1 MRTALE
7 WYKNQKSPR
16 KKFSK
21 SNKPKAKKSKVIKAS
36 LKILEENQS
45 SSDEVNDFVIENE
58 IFPKI
63 QSPSCKNIK
72 IVNIG
77 STQKKMKTKPEETP
91 LISKRNNSIK
101 SQRYLK
107 SSLDPFTTRKILES
121 FPSLESIS
129 DNKKLSEIKLKLS
142 LSKTKRETKE
152 IKPKKEK
159 LPALK
164 PGFYNNLS

>member
-1 MRTALE
+1 LNGIRTRRVHERSLV
-7 WYKNQKSPR
+7 
-16 KKFSK
+16 
-21 SNKPKAKKSKVIKAS
+21 KAINLKTKKSKVIKAS
-36 LKILEENQS
+36 LKNLEENQS